1 MYAGICHSDI
11 STLSSGWGDMTKMYP
26 QVVGH
31 EIVGEV
37 VRVGEKT
44 ENGIKI
50 GDLVGIGAQSDSC
63 LECTNCKDGELRAL
77 CWVGVQ
83 LPGRQRRL

>member
-1 MYAGICHSDI
+1 MVSLCRSAVPTPVKIMYAGICHSDI
-11 STLSSGWGDMTKMYP
+11 STLSEGWGDMSQMFP

-37 VRVGEKT
+37 VRVGSNT
-44 ENGIKI
+44 ENGIKM

-63 LECTNCKDGELRAL
+63 LECENCKDRE
-77 CWVGVQ
+77 
-83 LPGRQRRL
+83 